1 MKRFIILAAALLCAV
16 AANAQQ
22 LKTAQG
28 ITIET
33 EPEPKPKKTLVPTE
47 RGFEQSVEVG
57 GFYTTDDWFF
67 IGAKYIAGYRFNKTL
82 FVGGGTG
89 FEFEVWDGIATI
101 PVFANAK
108 AYIGNWRLTPFIGLS
123 IGGRID
129 LTNDL
134 PNDHGYTIK
143 PFGIYCDPHIGVE
156 YTIKRYAFNLKL
168 GWSLVNYI
176 DYYDGETGTESG
188 PSLNIGEKF

>member
-1 MKRFIILAAALLCAV
+1 MKRFIILAAALLCAITT
-16 AANAQQ
+16 NAQQ

-33 EPEPKPKKTLVPTE
+33 YEPKPEPKPKKTLAPTE
-47 RGFEQSVEVG
+47 RGFEQYVEVG
-57 GFYTTDDWFF
+57 GFYTDWFF

-89 FEFEVWDGIATI
+89 FEFAVWDGIATI

-123 IGGRID
+123 IGGRIH
-129 LTNDL
+129 LTNDYL
-134 PNDHGYTIK
+134 GYTIK

-156 YTIKRYAFNLKL
+156 YRIKRYALNLKL
-168 GWSLVNYI
+168 GWSLVNTI
-176 DYYDGETGTESG
+176 DYVDGETGTESG
-188 PSLNIGEKF
+188 PSLNIGVKF

>member
-1 MKRFIILAAALLCAV
+1 MKRFIILVAALLCAV
-16 AANAQQ
+16 TANAQQ

-33 EPEPKPKKTLVPTE
+33 EPEPKPKKTLSPTE

-57 GFYTTDDWFF
+57 GFYTDWFF

-89 FEFEVWDGIATI
+89 FEFAVWDGIATI

-123 IGGRID
+123 IGGRIH
-129 LTNDL
+129 LTNDYL
-134 PNDHGYTIK
+134 GYTIK

-156 YTIKRYAFNLKL
+156 YRIKRYALNLKL
-168 GWSLVNYI
+168 GWSLVNTI
-176 DYYDGETGTESG
+176 DYVDGETGTESG
-188 PSLNIGEKF
+188 PSLNIGVKF

>member
-1 MKRFIILAAALLCAV
+1 MKRFIILAAVLLCAV
-16 AANAQQ
+16 TANAQQ

-33 EPEPKPKKTLVPTE
+33 EPEPKSKKTFAPIE

-57 GFYTTDDWFF
+57 GFYTDWFF

-129 LTNDL
+129 LTNDS
-134 PNDHGYTIK
+134 GYTIK

-156 YTIKRYAFNLKL
+156 YRIKRYALNLKL

-176 DYYDGETGTESG
+176 DYCDGATGTESG
-188 PSLNIGEKF
+188 PSLNIGVKF

>member
-16 AANAQQ
+16 TANAQQ

-33 EPEPKPKKTLVPTE
+33 YEPKPEPKSKKNLAPTE

-57 GFYTTDDWFF
+57 GFYTDWFF

-89 FEFEVWDGIATI
+89 FEFAVWDGIATI

-129 LTNDL
+129 LTNDYL
-134 PNDHGYTIK
+134 GYTIK

-156 YTIKRYAFNLKL
+156 YRIKRYALNLKL
-168 GWSLVNYI
+168 GWSLVNTI
-176 DYYDGETGTESG
+176 DYFDGETGTESG
-188 PSLNIGEKF
+188 PSLNIGVKF